1 MGINPP
7 DLHEHSGPC
16 ADDDPCSAILE
27 ELESIDSKIRS
38 YGIMLVTTEQ
48 RELAKQHDVR
58 SFPALGVF
66 RYHFVG
72 PLRILVLARI
82 VFLFETYEIFHVPSV
97 S

>member
-1 MGINPP
+1 
-7 DLHEHSGPC
+7 
-16 ADDDPCSAILE
+16 
-27 ELESIDSKIRS
+27 
-38 YGIMLVTTEQ
+38 MLVTTEQ

-66 RYHFVG
+66 RYRFVES
-72 PLRILVLARI
+72 LRILLVLARI

>member
-1 MGINPP
+1 MINLW
-7 DLHEHSGPC
+7 DIHEYSGPC

-66 RYHFVG
+66 RYYFVE
-72 PLRILVLARI
+72 LL
-82 VFLFETYEIFHVPSV
+82 
-97 S
+97 